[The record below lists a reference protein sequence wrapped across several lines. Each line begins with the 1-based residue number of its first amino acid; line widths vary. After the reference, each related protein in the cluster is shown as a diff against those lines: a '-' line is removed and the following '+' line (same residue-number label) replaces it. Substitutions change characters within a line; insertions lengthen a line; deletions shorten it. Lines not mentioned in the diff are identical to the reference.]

1 MMTNNTI
8 GSSCI
13 YKMAF
18 LRTNNKYLGKHSN
31 QILSLL
37 DATFRGIGQVF
48 FMNSPITGLF
58 CLIAIMVHNPMMGLA
73 AFLSSFLATSFAKL
87 LDFNKDLTAAG
98 IYSYNACLCG
108 CALIVFSGNIIGAW
122 FGIIITSMLS
132 VLVTQCV
139 ANVSVPI
146 GITPLTFPFQV
157 STWLFLLT
165 IQVSSHTTTR
175 YGLVPALNNHISNTT
190 IVTNAAI
197 YTPQIYDGNVFIY
210 NILTGIA
217 QTFLVNNW
225 ISGVV
230 MTIGIFLCSPISC
243 FWTILGS
250 TVSTLVAMAL
260 GASVESINAGLH
272 GYNGSLV
279 GIALGGFFI
288 VHDNEKSNGGRYK
301 HLLLTCFA
309 ILITPFFTSGTAA
322 FFTPVG
328 LPALTWPF
336 TIVTW
341 IMMIALKDI
350 SGIKHVPIAQLSCA
364 EDHYEHYDAIFKNDE
379 DDASALL
386 NNKNDDDVKSI
397 ELAKKKKMIDND
409 EFDIENPLRLRSE
422 LSIEEEKDAITTLKV
437 IKPAKDNK
445 NKINNDNDDE
455 DNNNSNNDP
464 PPRQNIRLV
473 AVKRMKKNKSFDDLR
488 ELDKK

>member
-1 MMTNNTI
+1 
-8 GSSCI
+8 
-13 YKMAF
+13 
-18 LRTNNKYLGKHSN
+18 
-31 QILSLL
+31 
-37 DATFRGIGQVF
+37 
-48 FMNSPITGLF
+48 
-58 CLIAIMVHNPMMGLA
+58 MGLA

-197 YTPQIYDGNVFIY
+197 YTPQIYDGNMFIY

-243 FWTILGS
+243 NGIPRVTI
-250 TVSTLVAMAL
+250 
-260 GASVESINAGLH
+260 
-272 GYNGSLV
+272 
-279 GIALGGFFI
+279 
-288 VHDNEKSNGGRYK
+288 D
-301 HLLLTCFA
+301 
-309 ILITPFFTSGTAA
+309 
-322 FFTPVG
+322 
-328 LPALTWPF
+328 
-336 TIVTW
+336 
-341 IMMIALKDI
+341 
-350 SGIKHVPIAQLSCA
+350 
-364 EDHYEHYDAIFKNDE
+364 
-379 DDASALL
+379 
-386 NNKNDDDVKSI
+386 
-397 ELAKKKKMIDND
+397 
-409 EFDIENPLRLRSE
+409 FDIRSLTESTWLSRIGMYLRIRYL
-422 LSIEEEKDAITTLKV
+422 TTADGCYVLG
-437 IKPAKDNK
+437 I
-445 NKINNDNDDE
+445 
-455 DNNNSNNDP
+455 
-464 PPRQNIRLV
+464 V
-473 AVKRMKKNKSFDDLR
+473 A
-488 ELDKK
+488 

>member
-58 CLIAIMVHNPMMGLA
+58 CLTAIMVHNPMMGLA

-197 YTPQIYDGNVFIY
+197 YTPQIYDGNMFIY

-350 SGIKHVPIAQLSCA
+350 PGIKHVPIAQLSCA

-397 ELAKKKKMIDND
+397 ELAKKKKMIDN

-437 IKPAKDNK
+437 IKPPKDNK